1 MSRFQPYYDVMHDP
15 IDDSICRK
23 YESLCDDDE
32 YLGTLMDF
40 NEQNGN
46 LVVVIN
52 YNLMYVYR
60 LSPVA
65 MECFR
70 RTFPGR
76 ICNYEQW
83 TYFVYQISKMMN
95 LTGVGRSKLKYIRIG
110 EFSLD

>member
-1 MSRFQPYYDVMHDP
+1 MSRFQYYDS

-23 YESLCDDDE
+23 YESFCEDDK
-32 YLGTLMDF
+32 YLGPLMDLN

-46 LVVVIN
+46 LVAVIN
-52 YNLMYVYR
+52 WNSMSVFR
-60 LSPVA
+60 LTPVA

-83 TYFVYQISKMMN
+83 KYFVYQISKLMN
-95 LTGVGRSKLKYIRIG
+95 LTGVGRSKLGYVRLG
-110 EFSLD
+110 AFSLE

>member
-1 MSRFQPYYDVMHDP
+1 MSRFNYYDP
-15 IDDSICRK
+15 LDDSICRK

-40 NEQNGN
+40 NNEQRGN

-52 YNLMYVYR
+52 YNSMYVYR

-65 MECFR
+65 MECFK

-76 ICNYEQW
+76 MCNYEQW
-83 TYFVYQISKMMN
+83 TYFVYQISKLMN

-110 EFSLD
+110 TFSLD

>member
-1 MSRFQPYYDVMHDP
+1 MSRFNYYDP

-23 YESLCDDDE
+23 YQSFCEDDK
-32 YLGTLMDF
+32 YLGPLMDLN

-46 LVVVIN
+46 LVVVIT
-52 YNLMYVYR
+52 YNSMCVYR

-76 ICNYEQW
+76 ICNYDQW
-83 TYFVYQISKMMN
+83 TYFVYQISKLMN

-110 EFSLD
+110 EFPLD

>member
-1 MSRFQPYYDVMHDP
+1 MSRFNYYDP
-15 IDDSICRK
+15 LDDSICRK
-23 YESLCDDDE
+23 YESLCDDDV
-32 YLGTLMDF
+32 YSGPLMDF
-40 NEQNGN
+40 NNEQRGN

-52 YNLMYVYR
+52 YNSMYVYR

-65 MECFR
+65 MECFK

-83 TYFVYQISKMMN
+83 TYFVYQISKLMN